1 MATENGPLQGNKSST
16 LSNNQPSTS
25 NHPPHTHLT
34 HTSHTHTHTL
44 RNLQKDL
51 AAQGNRCTG
60 CGMKVTPSYTKY
72 FRFCNYTGKYF
83 CQNCH
88 MNTTSLVPAHILERW
103 SFKKLP
109 VSNFAR
115 DLLAK
120 IHTDAV
126 FTVSNSNAFLYSK
139 VSVMAQAKVCGCV
152 GVWVFMC
159 VGGVPLCHV
168 F

>member
-1 MATENGPLQGNKSST
+1 MGPSKETNHLLCQT
-16 LSNNQPSTS
+16 TS
-25 NHPPHTHLT
+25 QVRPTTPHTHTSHTHTHTHLT
-34 HTSHTHTHTL
+34 HTHTHTL

-139 VSVMAQAKVCGCV
+139 VSVMAQAKVCGCLC
-152 GVWVFMC
+152 VWE
-159 VGGVPLCHV
+159 GVPLCHV